1 MANTVTVTKLLDGP
15 RNVIHHVYIKS
26 DGTSG
31 DLDSVVIVDPVVLG
45 MTGEAVFTLD
55 DVTWGFNGF
64 SASLMFDV
72 FPGDDTLIWVLPV
85 NAGNYVDFKK
95 YGGLRDRSNSLDG
108 TGKLLLSTTGLQDV
122 GDEGSLVIKLRKHEN

>member
-1 MANTVTVTKLLDGP
+1 
-15 RNVIHHVYIKS
+15 
-26 DGTSG
+26 
-31 DLDSVVIVDPVVLG
+31 